1 MHSNTLKT
9 IPDDVP
15 LAEAAPPLYEQ
26 PIQGLPAQLNESV
39 HRPTIFFLYIF
50 FSNLFY
56 VVLIYFY
63 VVFLMLNLSFVI
75 SCKSSLPKT
84 FVDISS
90 MTALLNK

>member
-1 MHSNTLKT
+1 MHSNTLET

-39 HRPTIFFLYIF
+39 HRPTIFFYIYF

-63 VVFLMLNLSFVI
+63 IVFLMLNLSFVI
-75 SCKSSLPKT
+75 SCKKY
-84 FVDISS
+84 F
-90 MTALLNK
+90 